1 MAQESKE
8 RELSNAKFRDLAL
21 GLLFDG
27 IGMLSFTIPFIGEFS
42 DVVWAPIAGLLMTRL
57 YKGNAGK
64 IAGIFTFLEEILP
77 FTDII
82 PSFTMMWIYTYL
94 IKKK

>member
-1 MAQESKE
+1 MSA
-8 RELSNAKFRDLAL
+8 ELKDRGESNAKFRDLAL

-27 IGMLSFTIPFIGEFS
+27 IGMLSFTIPIIGEFA

-57 YKGNAGK
+57 YKGSVGK

-77 FTDII
+77 FTDVL